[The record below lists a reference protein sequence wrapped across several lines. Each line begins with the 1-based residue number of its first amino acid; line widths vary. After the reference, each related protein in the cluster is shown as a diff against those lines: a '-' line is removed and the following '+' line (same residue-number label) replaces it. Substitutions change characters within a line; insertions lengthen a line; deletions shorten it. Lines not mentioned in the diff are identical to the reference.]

1 MPNVSA
7 ICDSVHPLAALIQNL
22 FNRNYA
28 TFGIFGDVAKVS
40 LPGVPNPSDLRFVT
54 AAAPLAVFGGVRVRL

>member
-1 MPNVSA
+1 
-7 ICDSVHPLAALIQNL
+7 LAALIQNL

-28 TFGIFGDVAKVS
+28 TFGIFGDVAKIS